1 MRSYAIRASVA
12 AAPHHG
18 SHQAT
23 AHEQPTSTAAAVP
36 PLAAPQGSA
45 LLPVPLPP
53 MGGGRGEQSGEA
65 TLCYTRLV
73 LEPDTRTHEGRP
85 SEELGACVFSTFAE
99 PTDDAAASRLIFAP
113 FVRLLNP
120 TFATPLCYSVE
131 RLGTG

>member
-1 MRSYAIRASVA
+1 MRSHAIRATVA
-12 AAPHHG
+12 AAPHHA
-18 SHQAT
+18 SRQAT
-23 AHEQPTSTAAAVP
+23 AHEQPTIIGAAAP
-36 PLAAPQGSA
+36 PLGAA

-73 LEPDTRTHEGRP
+73 LEPDTPTDDGRR
-85 SEELGACVFSTFAE
+85 SEELGMCSFSTFAE

-120 TFATPLCYSVE
+120 SFATQLCYRVE
-131 RLGTG
+131 WLGTG